1 MSWGLVDVFSPGETA
16 RAEELDRRN
25 AALNRRREA
34 MGRQTAEQSAAQ
46 ESRFNTD
53 FEAYNEQILSG
64 AIEGAQEGLASTA
77 DTVRKGLALPLN
89 FAWRA
94 IPWQLWAVGAF
105 ALFIYAGG
113 GVWLRGILARNQ

>member
-1 MSWGLVDVFSPGETA
+1 MSWGLVDIFEPGETA
-16 RAEELDRRN
+16 RAAELDRQN
-25 AALNRRREA
+25 AELNRRREA
-34 MGRQTAEQSAAQ
+34 MGSQTREQSAAQ

-64 AIEGAQEGLASTA
+64 AIQGAQEGLAATA
-77 DTVRKGLALPLN
+77 DTVRKGLAVPIN

-94 IPWQLWAVGAF
+94 IPWQLWAVGAV

-113 GVWLRGILARNQ
+113 GVWLRGILAKQQ

>member
-1 MSWGLVDVFSPGETA
+1 MSWSLVDVFSPGETA

-25 AALNRRREA
+25 AELNRRREA
-34 MGRQTAEQSAAQ
+34 MGRQTADESAAQ

-53 FEAYNEQILSG
+53 IQEYNEQILSG
-64 AIEGAQEGLASTA
+64 AIEGAQEGLAATA
-77 DTVRKGLALPLN
+77 DTVRKGLAVPLN

-94 IPWQLWAVGAF
+94 IPWQLWAVGAV

-113 GVWLRGILARNQ
+113 GVWLRGALARK

>member
-1 MSWGLVDVFSPGETA
+1 MSWSLVDLFSPGETA
-16 RAEELDRRN
+16 RGEELDRQN
-25 AALNRRREA
+25 AELNRRREA
-34 MGRQTAEQSAAQ
+34 MGRQTADESAAQ

-53 FEAYNEQILSG
+53 IEAYNEQILSG

-94 IPWQLWAVGAF
+94 IPWQLWAVGAV

-113 GVWLRGILARNQ
+113 GVWLRGILARKA